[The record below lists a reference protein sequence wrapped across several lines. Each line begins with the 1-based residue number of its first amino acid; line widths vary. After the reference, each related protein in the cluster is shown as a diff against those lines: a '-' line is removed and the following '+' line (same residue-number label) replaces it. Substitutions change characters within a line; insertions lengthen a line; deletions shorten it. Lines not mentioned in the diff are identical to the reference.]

1 MSREEKKGWLGSVI
15 VHLLLALVLFIIRV
29 DETRTEPEF
38 LELSWGNLSSTA
50 ISAAPSTPPSSA
62 AVPVKSKDRVQ
73 KVPVQLPERTPGF
86 DEKDPPLPPSRK
98 SLVDEEYSPSGASRS
113 KEAARGTKATGSGLG
128 TEEKRLAMNG
138 IGESGKTPGP
148 SLTGGEGTD
157 VGKSVAYS
165 MQWGDGGT
173 RRLLVGELP
182 QYPEGVS
189 VEAQIRIEA
198 VVTPGGKVRT
208 MRPVQKGNKRLE
220 DAAIDQVRNWLFEPL
235 TSGVRQADQICLIT
249 FNFVLR

>member
-1 MSREEKKGWLGSVI
+1 MSREEKKGWIGSVI
-15 VHLLLALVLFIIRV
+15 AHLVLALVLFVVQV

-38 LELSWGNLSSTA
+38 LEVSWGKFSNIPISTA
-50 ISAAPSTPPSSA
+50 PSSPPSSA
-62 AVPVKSKDRVQ
+62 AEPVRREERVR
-73 KVPVQLPERTPGF
+73 KIPVDLPERTPGF
-86 DEKDPPLPPSRK
+86 DDQDPPLPSSRK
-98 SLVDEEYSPSGASRS
+98 SLVEEQYSPTGANRS
-113 KEAARGTKATGSGLG
+113 SEAARGTKAAGSGIG

-138 IGESGKTPGP
+138 IGESGKIPGP
-148 SLTGGEGTD
+148 SLSGGEGTD

-182 QYPEGVS
+182 EYPEGVS

-208 MRPVQKGNKRLE
+208 IRPVQKGNKRLE
-220 DAAIDQVRNWLFEPL
+220 DAAITQVRDWLFEPL
-235 TSGVRQADQICLIT
+235 ASNVRQTDQVCLIT